1 MPASLSY
8 DPELRILN
16 VAVSGPVVPAEF
28 DAALTAITTSTAF
41 PPDVDALW
49 DFSDA
54 DFRGTRSADL
64 RVMLDTRMAR
74 VERGRSLVAIVANS
88 DMAYGMSRIF
98 QALSE
103 RGMPQRLTVVRS
115 VNEAERWILDARAK
129 GIR

>member
-1 MPASLSY
+1 MPTSLSY
-8 DPELRILN
+8 DRELCLVR

-28 DAALTAITTSTAF
+28 DAALTAITTSAEF

-54 DFRGTRSADL
+54 DFRVTQSSDL
-64 RVMLDTRMAR
+64 RLMLDARVAR
-74 VERGRSLVAIVANS
+74 VERGRSLVALVVN
-88 DMAYGMSRIF
+88 DDVAYGMSRIF

-103 RGMPQRLTVVRS
+103 RTMPQRLTVVRS
-115 VNEAERWILDARAK
+115 VGDAERWILHARAR